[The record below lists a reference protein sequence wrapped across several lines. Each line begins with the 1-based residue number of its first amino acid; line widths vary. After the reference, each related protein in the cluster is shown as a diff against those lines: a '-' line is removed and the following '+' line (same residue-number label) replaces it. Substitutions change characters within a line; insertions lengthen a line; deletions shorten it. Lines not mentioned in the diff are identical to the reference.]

1 MIQCVLSPTLSLHF
15 AFPSFMPFSPHSLSF
30 STSLCTRTLV
40 HTRTQSTQPWKT
52 QSAVW
57 ARSLANELS
66 YWNRKESALCCRKCC
81 YGKPYRRGTEGKLLV
96 RTKKHENVLSLQMYQ
111 FTFRRSRLH
120 PFLQYF
126 ISFIPLFLPT
136 TISHLIIIHKTPLSA
151 VRETEKKNSNSK
163 KWFFSLIQVSIL
175 SS

>member
-1 MIQCVLSPTLSLHF
+1 MIQCVLSPTFSLHF
-15 AFPSFMPFSPHSLSF
+15 CLSSFHAFLPPILSF

-81 YGKPYRRGTEGKLLV
+81 YSKPYRRGTEGKLLV

-120 PFLQYF
+120 PLLLLFF
-126 ISFIPLFLPT
+126 PPSFFTT
-136 TISHLIIIHKTPLSA
+136 TISHLIIFHKTPLSA
-151 VRETEKKNSNSK
+151 VRERDN
-163 KWFFSLIQVSIL
+163 LQPPIQ
-175 SS
+175 

>member
-15 AFPSFMPFSPHSLSF
+15 AYPPFVPSSPYSLSF
-30 STSLCTRTLV
+30 STSLCTRTPV

-111 FTFRRSRLH
+111 FTFRRGRLH
-120 PFLQYF
+120 PFLPYF
-126 ISFIPLFLPT
+126 ISFLSFFFPPPQPY
-136 TISHLIIIHKTPLSA
+136 LITLSFI
-151 VRETEKKNSNSK
+151 KHH
-163 KWFFSLIQVSIL
+163 
-175 SS
+175 